1 MIHMNT
7 DVNLMVENLIQSKS
21 GIIRNV
27 NVNVKSLKKFKE
39 LAYRC
44 CSVSNSEFTIVNSH
58 LC

>member
-1 MIHMNT
+1 MNT

-27 NVNVKSLKKFKE
+27 NVNVKNLKKFKE
-39 LAYRC
+39 LAYGC

>member
-1 MIHMNT
+1 MNT